1 MIKIPENLQD
11 ARPYIKKYDTFLGCD
26 FTTDPLETGPQR
38 SPDCLNMIADG
49 AGFPQKRVGWRV
61 LKSYKGR
68 INGIH
73 FAKFTGHAPVI
84 IVHHGGFLSAYDPE
98 ANTTTVLTDGVSD
111 APSASFAHGDYL
123 YFMDGAHFL
132 RITYDGVSINGEPVK
147 NVAKE
152 PVTGRGGHYEMT
164 VEKDENN
171 DEVTVYTWTPCAAYE
186 EPNILTSNMSNTFA
200 GDGVNNVFWLTE
212 KGCTV
217 SGLSHRIGG
226 DEWTDWVTSYTVS
239 EDQEQG
245 KTKITFANAP
255 EAAAEGAG
263 VDNFKVHF
271 TSDEYV
277 SSPDTIERCNIVAQY
292 GYFNNNRFFVSGN
305 PEHKNRDWAC
315 AVDDPTYWELN
326 QWTDVGSDQTAIMGY
341 VHYGDVL
348 AIIKQDDNQDAEIYI
363 RTAVLQGDNTV
374 IFPCQQGVKGVG
386 AVSRRAIGSLRDDP
400 MFFAKEGVFAV
411 SGTDA
416 SQQRTIKN
424 RSYYV
429 DERLKKEPGKSSACA
444 AVWGDLF
451 VLAFPSTGH
460 CYVADA
466 KMQSL
471 FNDSFVYEWFYWENI
486 PASVFMELDGDLF
499 FGTDDGR
506 LCKFNSDLKSSIK
519 FNDGLITIDA
529 PEDPTLEAYLFTG
542 GKSIH
547 CRWITNID
555 VFGTATRYK
564 TLTKRGCTCIIKPVS
579 GGALKMRVSTNR
591 GSKELFSYSGTVFDF
606 KSVDFADMDFSEGD
620 MMPVLWD
627 FANVDFGNIDFNS
640 LAAPYVYPINNKV
653 KKFTTLQMQFENDRP
668 SGDFGLLGVQLQYI
682 ENSYIK

>member
-1 MIKIPENLQD
+1 MNRVPANLRD
-11 ARPYIKKYDTFLGCD
+11 ALPYTKTYDTFLGCD
-26 FTTDPLETGPQR
+26 FTTDPLETSPQR
-38 SPDCLNMIADG
+38 SPDGLNMIADD

-61 LKSYKGR
+61 LKSYEGR

-84 IVHHGGFLSAYDPE
+84 IVHHGEFLSAYDPDL
-98 ANTTTVLTDGVSD
+98 NTTTVLTNGVND
-111 APSASFAHGDYL
+111 APSVSFAHGGFL
-123 YFMDGAHFL
+123 YIMDGAHFM
-132 RITYDGVSINGEPVK
+132 RMWYDGDAFAGEPVRD
-147 NVAKE
+147 VAKE
-152 PVTGRGGHYEMT
+152 PTTGRGGHYEAS
-164 VEKDENN
+164 VEKDEN
-171 DEVTVYTWTPCAAYE
+171 DQDVTVYTWSPCEAYE
-186 EPNILTSNMSNTFA
+186 EPNILTDKMSNTFA
-200 GDGVNNVFWLTE
+200 GDGVNKVFWLTE
-212 KGCTV
+212 KNCTV
-217 SGLSHRIGG
+217 SGLSQRAG
-226 DEWTDWVTSYTVS
+226 DGWIDWVAGYTVA
-239 EDQEQG
+239 EDPTVG
-245 KTKITFANAP
+245 KTKITFTTAP
-255 EAAAEGAG
+255 AAAPEGAG
-263 VDNFKVHF
+263 IDNFKVHF
-271 TSDEYV
+271 TTTEYV
-277 SSPDTIERCNIVAQY
+277 ASPETIEHCNIVTQY
-292 GYFNNNRFFVSGN
+292 GYFNHNRFFVSGN

-348 AIIKQDDNQDAEIYI
+348 AIIKEDDNQNAEIHI
-363 RTAVLQGDNTV
+363 RSSETQSDASVL
-374 IFPCQQGVKGVG
+374 FPVQQGVKGVG
-386 AVSRRAIGSLRDDP
+386 SVSRRAIGSLRDDP
-400 MFFAKEGVFAV
+400 LFFAKEGVFAV

-466 KMQSL
+466 KMQSPV
-471 FNDSFVYEWFYWENI
+471 NDSFVYEWFYWENI

-519 FNDGLITIDA
+519 FNDELITIDT
-529 PEDPTLEAYLFTG
+529 PEDPTLELYLFTG
-542 GKSIH
+542 GERIS

-564 TLTKRGCTCIIKPVS
+564 TMMKRGCTCIIKPVS
-579 GGALKMRVSTNR
+579 GGAFKMRASTNR
-591 GSKELFSYSGTVFDF
+591 GTKELISSSETIFDF
-606 KSVDFADMDFSEGD
+606 TNVDFADIDFSEGD
-620 MMPVLWD
+620 VLPVLWD
-627 FANVDFGNIDFNS
+627 FASVDFGNIDFNS
-640 LAAPYVYPINNKV
+640 LSAPYVYPINNKV
-653 KKFTTLQMQFENDRP
+653 KKFATLQMQFENDRP